1 MFNKENDYQR
11 LNRAPVSV
19 SITLAGGQTLRGTL
33 FVPKTKSLMEEL
45 NRGEPF
51 VEFESYDGTR
61 MFIARTNIGSV
72 KEFSIPRVDQL
83 DKKVGMLD
91 QFDAHEVLGVK
102 TDADRATIRQA
113 YLNLA
118 KTYHP
123 DRFAR
128 MDLPREV
135 FEYLSAVA
143 TRVNLAYSE
152 LRGHATEEPE
162 PTAREPEAQP
172 AAQDSYA

>member
-11 LNRAPVSV
+11 LNRSPVSV

-61 MFIARTNIGSV
+61 MFIARTNIASV

-83 DKKVGMLD
+83 DKKVDMLD
-91 QFDAHEVLGVK
+91 QFDAHQVLGVRS
-102 TDADRATIRQA
+102 DADRTAIRQA

-128 MDLPREV
+128 MDLPKEV

-152 LRGHATEEPE
+152 LRGYIADESERAAPE
-162 PTAREPEAQP
+162 PK
-172 AAQDSYA
+172 AAEGSFI

>member
-1 MFNKENDYQR
+1 MFEKEKDYQR
-11 LNRAPVSV
+11 HNRTPVSV
-19 SITLAGGQTLRGTL
+19 SVTLANGQTLRGTL

-51 VEFESYDGTR
+51 LEFESYDGAK

-72 KEFSIPRVDQL
+72 KEFNIPKVDQL
-83 DKKVGMLD
+83 EKKVGMLD

-102 TDADRATIRQA
+102 SDADKIAIRQA

-128 MDLPREV
+128 LDLPKEV

-152 LRGHATEEPE
+152 LRGTTGGDDTDHASPS
-162 PTAREPEAQP
+162 A
-172 AAQDSYA
+172 

>member
-11 LNRAPVSV
+11 HNRAPVSV
-19 SITLAGGQTLRGTL
+19 SITLAAGQTLRGTL

-51 VEFESYDGTR
+51 LEFESYDGTR

-72 KEFSIPRVDQL
+72 KEFNIPRVDQL
-83 DKKVGMLD
+83 ENKVGLLD
-91 QFDAHEVLGVK
+91 QFDAHAVLGVAA
-102 TDADRATIRQA
+102 DADKVAIRQA

-128 MDLPREV
+128 MELPREV

-152 LRGHATEEPE
+152 LRGAGTLADETDITPD
-162 PTAREPEAQP
+162 PL
-172 AAQDSYA
+172 

>member
-19 SITLAGGQTLRGTL
+19 SVTLAGGQTLRGTL

-61 MFIARTNIGSV
+61 MFIARTNIASV

-83 DKKVGMLD
+83 DKKVDMLD
-91 QFDAHEVLGVK
+91 QFDAHQVLGVA
-102 TDADRATIRQA
+102 TTADKAAIRHA

-123 DRFAR
+123 DRFAQ
-128 MDLPREV
+128 MDLPKEV

-152 LRGHATEEPE
+152 LRSHAAEEVE
-162 PTAREPEAQP
+162 PAAPAPEAQ
-172 AAQDSYA
+172 AAQGSFA

>member
-19 SITLAGGQTLRGTL
+19 SVTLAGGQTLRGTL

-45 NRGEPF
+45 NRGEAF

-61 MFIARTNIGSV
+61 MFIARTNIASV

-83 DKKVGMLD
+83 EKKVDMFG
-91 QFDAHEVLGVK
+91 QFDAHQVLGIS
-102 TDADRATIRQA
+102 TTADKATVRHA

-123 DRFAR
+123 DRFAQ
-128 MDLPREV
+128 MDLPKEV

-152 LRGHATEEPE
+152 LRSNGAGDPE
-162 PTAREPEAQP
+162 PSADDPDR
-172 AAQDSYA
+172 AA

>member
-19 SITLAGGQTLRGTL
+19 SVTLAGGQTLRGTL

-61 MFIARTNIGSV
+61 MYIARTNIASV

-83 DKKVGMLD
+83 DKKVDMLD
-91 QFDAHEVLGVK
+91 QFDAHQVLGIPAS
-102 TDADRATIRQA
+102 ADKATVRHA

-123 DRFAR
+123 DRFAQ
-128 MDLPREV
+128 MDLPKEV

-152 LRGHATEEPE
+152 LRSHSMEEPE
-162 PTAREPEAQP
+162 RAAPEAEP
-172 AAQDSYA
+172 AHGSFG